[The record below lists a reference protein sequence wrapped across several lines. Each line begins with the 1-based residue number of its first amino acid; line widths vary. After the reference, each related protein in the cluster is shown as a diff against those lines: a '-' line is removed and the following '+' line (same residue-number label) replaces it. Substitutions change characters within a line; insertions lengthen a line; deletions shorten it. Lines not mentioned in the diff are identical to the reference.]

1 MGPMDITQNAR
12 TTYTVE
18 VQGRWLDPLTML
30 EAPRTER
37 FRVLA
42 GHKHAAET
50 AACQL
55 FVSAAARER
64 CRAVGDRTA
73 KAG

>member
-1 MGPMDITQNAR
+1 M
-12 TTYTVE
+12 
-18 VQGRWLDPLTML
+18 TMV
-30 EAPRTER
+30 EAPHTER

-42 GHKHAAET
+42 GHAKAAET

-55 FVSAAARER
+55 FVSAAASER
-64 CRAVGDRTA
+64 RRAVGDRTA

>member
-1 MGPMDITQNAR
+1 MTTQNGR

-18 VQGRWLDPLTML
+18 VKGTWLDPATMT

-42 GHKHAAET
+42 GHRRAAET

-55 FVSAAARER
+55 FGSAAAQER

>member
-1 MGPMDITQNAR
+1 METQNAR

-18 VQGRWLDPLTML
+18 VQGLWLDPMTMI

-42 GHKHAAET
+42 GHPKAAET
-50 AACQL
+50 AGCQL
-55 FVSAAARER
+55 FGSAAASER
-64 CRAVGDRTA
+64 CRVVGDCSA
-73 KAG
+73 SAG

>member
-1 MGPMDITQNAR
+1 METQNAR

-18 VQGRWLDPLTML
+18 VEGLWLDPLTMV

-42 GHKHAAET
+42 GHRRAAET
-50 AACQL
+50 AAYQL
-55 FVSAAARER
+55 FGSAAAKER

-73 KAG
+73 RAG

>member
-1 MGPMDITQNAR
+1 MGTQNAR

-18 VQGRWLDPLTML
+18 VQGRWLDPLTRI

-37 FRVLA
+37 FRILA
-42 GHKHAAET
+42 GHRQAAET

-55 FVSAAARER
+55 FGSAAASER
-64 CRAVGDRTA
+64 CRAVGELSAR
-73 KAG
+73 AG

>member
-1 MGPMDITQNAR
+1 METQNAR

-18 VQGRWLDPLTML
+18 VQGLWLDPMTMI

-42 GHKHAAET
+42 GHRTAAET

-55 FVSAAARER
+55 FGTAAASER
-64 CRAVGDRTA
+64 CVAVGERSA
-73 KAG
+73 RAG

>member
-1 MGPMDITQNAR
+1 METESAR
-12 TTYTVE
+12 MTYTVE
-18 VQGRWLDPLTML
+18 VEGLWLDPMTMI

-37 FRVLA
+37 FKVLA
-42 GHKHAAET
+42 GHRGAAET
-50 AACQL
+50 AAYQL
-55 FVSAAARER
+55 FGSASARER

>member
-1 MGPMDITQNAR
+1 MDTTQSAR
-12 TTYTVE
+12 MTYTVE
-18 VQGRWLDPLTML
+18 VEGRWLDPVTRM

-37 FRVLA
+37 FHVLA
-42 GHKHAAET
+42 GHREAAET

-55 FVSAAARER
+55 FGSAAARER

-73 KAG
+73 TAG